1 MAPGIDSLPYIA
13 MLTPVLRYCAKCRE
27 AFFVSLVEGA
37 GLRCVFRRM
46 HPAPTAHGLAR
57 LLGVALDPFA
67 PVLPP
72 ALDIFV
78 WHVTIQKSIRR
89 RGNRTINKQR
99 GREDRAT
106 VAGKGFEPLT
116 FGL

>member
-1 MAPGIDSLPYIA
+1 VAPGIDSLPYIA
-13 MLTPVLRYCAKCRE
+13 MLTPVLREVRRE
-27 AFFVSLVEGA
+27 AFLVSLVEGA

-46 HPAPTAHGLAR
+46 RPAPTAHGLAR

-78 WHVTIQKSIRR
+78 WHVAIQKSIRR

-99 GREDRAT
+99 GR
-106 VAGKGFEPLT
+106 
-116 FGL
+116 